1 MSSFQ
6 VFALTVDTIQDEASA
21 IAIKNIIYEILH
33 LSLEDFANKDNLSKE
48 DSDEINSKIKVY
60 VSKNVNDVF
69 YLQIPLALTATYGS
83 HVLLFDSIKETLL
96 NLGYDIANIDEILD
110 NEGIQQKVLA
120 KVKNPF
126 LDKYQLFQN
135 HSNIFNESTYSSNS
149 SAIVNN
155 GDSVIDE
162 IKNEEEYVIKAAI
175 NGITCSACTSTINS
189 MCKELWYVISSDVDF
204 ITKIGIFKLKS
215 NSPEIINDLK
225 NNIEE
230 CGYEFELIED
240 PILLSQGNGIV
251 EDSNYM
257 LACAIEG
264 IYCAACVHTIST
276 AIKGSEQL
284 RNYIV
289 NYQINPITKIGNFVL
304 NDYNEDIKTLLA
316 DTIEDCGY
324 DFEIIG
330 DVKRSSSSNNLTNSN
345 NKSRR
350 IDIKIENIYCDNCP
364 TKIESLLEEKY
375 LNVDEQLTFQWEAF
389 NFKDSNKNFKI
400 LKLTYTPSVM
410 DDLQLRTILSIIN
423 SIDKLTASIMEKENL
438 QDHMNRIASKELKAI
453 ALRLSVTFLFAI
465 PSFVFGIV
473 IMSLLSESNK
483 VKVIM
488 EKKVLGNS
496 SVLMWVLFGISTPVY
511 LVIDF
516 VFHKKSFNELRI
528 LWKVNILFNR
538 NVSKNKNLLAR
549 FNWRIFLKR
558 FVMFGSMNLLISLGT
573 SVAYFASVSMLIL
586 SAKQTPGEQMYDTYF
601 DSITFLTFFLLIG
614 KFLENYSKKKAIG
627 ILNNL
632 AVSTGDTTVTIIDQL
647 NSTESNIKYLQIS
660 KNQLELN
667 DIMLI
672 KPGESP
678 VVDGVLLKP
687 VSLGLDYDQEA
698 VISQFDESSLTGES
712 LPCNKIVNDQ
722 IYAGTINLTSP
733 INSQIVNLD
742 NLSKGSLLDKIVESI
757 TIGQLNKRASLEKT
771 ADKLT
776 SFFVPVICFISLI
789 VWFIWLG
796 LGYSGKLPNGYL
808 CQNDAETCSMS
819 WSLFSIS
826 FSISVFVISC
836 PCALGL
842 AVPLSIFVGSG
853 ILAKHSILPKGGG
866 MALQN
871 CNKVDVVCFDK
882 TGTLTKGEVT
892 VVDEFISAGFND
904 KCWDIFL
911 NLEIMS
917 NHPLSFAVV
926 NYITKNKIVNAEFK
940 ANEILGTVKEV
951 SGKGLISSNGFI
963 AGNEKF
969 LKENNYSF
977 NNKMKERLLEWQMKG
992 YSIINFGHPGESVL
1006 CLALADTIRT
1016 EAMAVIE
1023 NLQSRNIDV
1032 YLLSGDNPIT
1042 TKAIGRQLKIND
1054 ADKHVKG
1061 GLLPED
1067 KSNIVKKLTENGKK
1081 TVLMV
1086 GDGINDAPALS
1097 NADVGVAISSMTTS
1111 SKEKMSSKTSDLALI
1126 SCDFAILQTSY
1137 PLLSILTLLDISK
1150 ITLHRVYMNLGW
1162 ALVYNVIGIPIA
1174 SGILY
1179 GPLRFK
1185 LSPTWSAF
1193 AMAASSVSVVLS
1205 STLLKFYKPKDYKKK
1220 FGLND

>member
-6 VFALTVDTIQDEASA
+6 VFALTVDNIQDEVCAN
-21 IAIKNIIYEILH
+21 AIKKKIYDVLH
-33 LSLEDFANKDNLSKE
+33 LSLEDFANKDNLSK
-48 DSDEINSKIKVY
+48 DDFDDINSKIKVY
-60 VSKNVNDVF
+60 INKDENSIF
-69 YLQIPLALTATYGS
+69 YLQVPLALTATYGS

-110 NEGIQQKVLA
+110 TKGIQQKVLE
-120 KVKNPF
+120 KIQNPF
-126 LDKYQLFQN
+126 LDKYKISQN
-135 HSNIFNESTYSSNS
+135 HDNIFNERTYSSNS
-149 SAIVNN
+149 SGIVNHDDIVVDN
-155 GDSVIDE
+155 ITDD
-162 IKNEEEYVIKAAI
+162 EEYEVKATI

-215 NSPEIINDLK
+215 NNSEIINDLK
-225 NNIEE
+225 QNIEE
-230 CGYEFELIED
+230 CGYEFDLIED
-240 PILLSQGNGIV
+240 PVLLSHGNTV
-251 EDSNYM
+251 PESSNYM

-284 RNYIV
+284 KKYIV

-304 NDYNEDIKTLLA
+304 SDYNEDIKILLA

-324 DFEIIG
+324 DFVIIG

-345 NKSRR
+345 NKSRT
-350 IDIKIENIYCDNCP
+350 INIKIENIYCDNCT
-364 TKIESLLEEKY
+364 TKIESLLQQKY
-375 LNVDEQLTFQWEAF
+375 LDLDEKLTFQWETS
-389 NFKDSNKNFKI
+389 NFKDPNKNFKI
-400 LKLTYTPSVM
+400 LKLTYSPSVM

-423 SIDKLTASIMEKENL
+423 SLDKLTASIMEKENL

-453 ALRLSVTFLFAI
+453 ALRLSATFLFAI

-473 IMSLLSESNK
+473 IMSLLPESNK
-483 VKVIM
+483 VKLIM

-496 SVLMWVLFGISTPVY
+496 TVLMWVLFGISTPVY
-511 LVIDF
+511 LIIDF
-516 VFHKKSFNELRI
+516 VFHKKSFNELRV

-538 NVSKNKNLLAR
+538 NVSKNKSLLAR

-573 SVAYFASVSMLIL
+573 SVAYFASVAMLIL
-586 SAKQTPGEQMYDTYF
+586 SAKQNPGEQMYDTYF

-632 AVSTGDTTVTIIDQL
+632 AVSTGDSSVTIIDQL
-647 NSTESNIKYLQIS
+647 KSTESTIKYLQIS

-687 VSLGLDYDQEA
+687 LSTGSDYEEEA

-722 IYAGTINLTSP
+722 IYAGTINLTAP
-733 INSQIVNLD
+733 IFSQIVNLD

-808 CQNDAETCSMS
+808 CDNDAETCTMS

-871 CNKVDVVCFDK
+871 CSNVDIVCFDK

-892 VVDEFISAGFND
+892 VVDEFIIGGYNNMS
-904 KCWDIFL
+904 WDL
-911 NLEIMS
+911 LLTLEKMS

-926 NYITKNKIVNAEFK
+926 NYVTENKKVNTESK
-940 ANEILGTVKEV
+940 ASEVLGTVKEV
-951 SGKGLISSNGFI
+951 SGKGLISSNGYI

-969 LKENNYSF
+969 LQENNYRF
-977 NNKMKERLLEWQMKG
+977 DDKTKETLLKWQMKG
-992 YSIINFGHPGESVL
+992 YSIINFGQAGEIVL
-1006 CLALADTIRT
+1006 CLALADTIRI
-1016 EAMAVIE
+1016 EAMSVIE
-1023 NLQSRNIDV
+1023 NLQSRNIEV

-1042 TKAIGRQLKIND
+1042 TKAIGKQLKIND
-1054 ADKHVKG
+1054 SDKHVKG

-1067 KSNIVKKLTENGKK
+1067 KSNIVKQVTENGKK

-1097 NADVGVAISSMTTS
+1097 NADVGVAISSMTPST
-1111 SKEKMSSKTSDLALI
+1111 KEKMSSKTSDLALI

-1179 GPLRFK
+1179 EPLRFK

-1205 STLLKFYKPKDYKKK
+1205 STLLKFYKPKSYKKK
-1220 FGLND
+1220 FGLNE